1 MSVVPLGG
9 LLGVSAPG
17 TTETFGPRFV
27 RLCEL
32 ANFVGEAEAAALL
45 PVLIEPL
52 RPADRGK
59 LAVVLEE
66 AIEIALERR
75 GACPPG
81 VGAATDLES
90 SLGDQLYR
98 ARLVEVRG
106 LCLFLASLEGA
117 ATLGGALDA
126 EDSAVLRFWLE
137 AARTRPVRL
146 LLDES
151 NRALAAYGAPI
162 PLSVLVEA
170 PADMGNER
178 HETPPHVAPDVAAS
192 AETMELSETPPAV
205 TPEEPDRATAT
216 GEPHLAGDMARA
228 LMHELTRT
236 TAPKCA
242 PFEPAP
248 PSASGE
254 TPIVPP
260 VFADESPT
268 VHDAGFDVE
277 LAPTYDEI
285 SAVHALGS
293 HRDTAPDDALSPIP
307 CEVIARTETVVP
319 PPAIVH
325 APSDAVNAVS
335 ELSAPVTP
343 ESEASDAN
351 AESAPNEDASVEA
364 HESAPASAVPEASA
378 PVTAEAEQARSTAIA
393 EPASAPEEA
402 PAASAVD
409 GPLHPAAASEWQAWV
424 RDLEAARGP
433 KPLAV
438 VERMFAM
445 SYVPLRDAYLRGIA
459 PREVGAILEGWA
471 QSFAKSYREAFDAL
485 RVRGKRPTMVL
496 DVPEAAHR
504 IGRLHGARS
513 VQLLLVD
520 GLRFDLGLRVEL
532 GLRARLGREVAL
544 TERLLLWSALPSDTA
559 TQIELIGRGAEGL
572 RELTGSPASE
582 IPVARGRM
590 AKTPRRIKAGHREL
604 LKLDLVEARLSE
616 PGGAESPRLD
626 ALGVEVTDA
635 IAELCE
641 KLPPR
646 TLLFVFGDHGFR
658 LEPRGEGTSALE
670 QGGARPEEV
679 LVPAFAWL
687 VGGVQ

>member
-9 LLGVSAPG
+9 LLGGCVTG
-17 TTETFGPRFV
+17 TGEPTGPHFV
-27 RLCEL
+27 RLSDL
-32 ANFVGEAEAAALL
+32 AALMAETEAQAFL
-45 PVLIEPL
+45 PILVDPL

-59 LAVVLEE
+59 LALVLEE
-66 AIEIALERR
+66 AIELGLERR

-81 VGAATDLES
+81 VGAATDLDT

-98 ARLVEVRG
+98 ARLVEARG

-117 ATLGGALDA
+117 ATIGGALDA
-126 EDSAVLRFWLE
+126 EDSAVLRFWIE

-151 NRALAAYGAPI
+151 NRKLAVYGPPVPLAALLDGANESADGTGAREPA
-162 PLSVLVEA
+162 PL
-170 PADMGNER
+170 
-178 HETPPHVAPDVAAS
+178 VAPEVAAS
-192 AETMELSETPPAV
+192 AETMELSETPPVV
-205 TPEEPDRATAT
+205 TSEKPTTIPESEPAATRH
-216 GEPHLAGDMARA
+216 EPLLAGDMAQA
-228 LMHELTRT
+228 LVRELGIDKT
-236 TAPKCA
+236 P
-242 PFEPAP
+242 PPALIEATP
-248 PSASGE
+248 PLLSAE
-254 TPIVPP
+254 TPVAPP
-260 VFADESPT
+260 VFADEPPT
-268 VHDAGFDVE
+268 VHDGGAGVYVTPPSVE
-277 LAPTYDEI
+277 DEI
-285 SAVHALGS
+285 SAVHAVGT
-293 HRDTAPDDALSPIP
+293 HRDVADDDRAKVPSASAR
-307 CEVIARTETVVP
+307 CENDVGP
-319 PPAIVH
+319 
-325 APSDAVNAVS
+325 NAV
-335 ELSAPVTP
+335 LAACADVQTP
-343 ESEASDAN
+343 EDRLAAN
-351 AESAPNEDASVEA
+351 ADVKTPED
-364 HESAPASAVPEASA
+364 
-378 PVTAEAEQARSTAIA
+378 
-393 EPASAPEEA
+393 A
-402 PAASAVD
+402 PAASVFD
-409 GPLHPAAASEWQAWV
+409 GPLHPAAASDWQNWV
-424 RDLEAARGP
+424 RDLEGARGP

-459 PREVGAILEGWA
+459 PSEVGPLLDGWA
-471 QSFAKSYREAFDAL
+471 ASFAKSYREAFDAL

-496 DVPEAAHR
+496 DVPDAAHR

-544 TERLLLWSALPSDTA
+544 TERLLLWSALPSNTA
-559 TQIELIGRGAEGL
+559 TQLELIGRGPDGL
-572 RELTGSPASE
+572 RELTGAPDSE
-582 IPVARGRM
+582 VPVARGRM
-590 AKTPRRIKAGHREL
+590 ARTPRRIKAGHREL

-616 PGGAESPRLD
+616 VGGAESPRLD

-658 LEPRGEGTSALE
+658 LEPRGDGTGPLE
-670 QGGARPEEV
+670 QGGSRPEEV